1 MSGLKRVFLLG
12 VLLILNACG
21 AVMNPYHG
29 EFMCPQAEKGK
40 CVGVGEAYREA
51 LQEGRTNGTGNYTF
65 SLLEKESLEEE
76 LVREREL
83 LRKQIFE
90 KMSGVLRDPQTP
102 ILLNP
107 QVVRILILPYAQG
120 KTLYMGR
127 YVYVVLEEPRWLL
140 DTLLIEGWEKE

>member
-1 MSGLKRVFLLG
+1 MKRIILLG
-12 VLLILNACG
+12 ALLLLNACG
-21 AVMNPYHG
+21 VIMNPYHG
-29 EFMCPQAEKGK
+29 EFECPQVEKGK
-40 CVGVGEAYREA
+40 CVGVGEAYRESIQA
-51 LQEGRTNGTGNYTF
+51 GKANGTGNYTF

-76 LVREREL
+76 LVKEREL

-127 YVYVVLEEPRWLL
+127 YVYVVLEEPRWLF
-140 DTLLIEGWEKE
+140 DKLILEGWEKE

>member
-1 MSGLKRVFLLG
+1 MKRIILLG
-12 VLLILNACG
+12 SLLLLNACG
-21 AVMNPYHG
+21 AVMNPYYS
-29 EFMCPQAEKGK
+29 EFECPQIEKGK

-51 LQEGRTNGTGNYTF
+51 IQAEKALQTGNYTF

-76 LVREREL
+76 LVKEREL

-107 QVVRILILPYAQG
+107 QVIRILILPYAQG

-127 YVYVVLEEPRWLL
+127 YVYVVLEEPRWLF
-140 DTLLIEGWEKE
+140 DNLILEGWEKE

>member
-1 MSGLKRVFLLG
+1 MNGLKRVFLLG

-21 AVMNPYHG
+21 TVMNPYHG
-29 EFMCPQAEKGK
+29 EFTCPQAEKGK

-51 LQEGRTNGTGNYTF
+51 LQEGRANGTGNYTF

>member
-1 MSGLKRVFLLG
+1 MNGLKRVFFLG

-21 AVMNPYHG
+21 TVMNPYHG
-29 EFMCPQAEKGK
+29 EFTCPQAEKGK

-51 LQEGRTNGTGNYTF
+51 LQEGRANGTGNYTF